1 MRKFASALKIMAKM
15 IIDTPQKPMTP
26 LTDEENRNHERSS
39 HCLICNEEFM
49 TKKMKN
55 IMNTVK

>member
-26 LTDEENRNHERSS
+26 LTDEENRNHERSN
-39 HCLICNEEFM
+39 HCHIRNEKFIHD
-49 TKKMKN
+49 K
-55 IMNTVK
+55 